1 MSMQSSAFNSS
12 NLELDFPQSIG
23 VYEHYDDA
31 QKAVDYLADNEFPVQ
46 NLLICGTELKLIER
60 VTGRKTWRTV
70 LGRSALGGLTTGLL
84 FGMLI
89 LLLGLPW
96 FWALGAVAAAVVFN
110 VIFGGLAYSVS
121 GGRRDFTSTTVTV
134 PTKFEVLCEHKVAAE
149 AKQKLA
155 EMPGG
160 RAHLF
165 E

>member
-1 MSMQSSAFNSS
+1 M
-12 NLELDFPQSIG
+12 I
-23 VYEHYDDA
+23 
-31 QKAVDYLADNEFPVQ
+31 
-46 NLLICGTELKLIER
+46 
-60 VTGRKTWRTV
+60 
-70 LGRSALGGLTTGLL
+70 GRSALGGLTTGLL
-84 FGMLI
+84 FGMLV

-96 FWALGAVAAAVVFN
+96 YWGLAALAAAVVFN

-160 RAHLF
+160 RAKLF

>member
-1 MSMQSSAFNSS
+1 MSMSSAFNSA

-23 VYEHYDDA
+23 VYEHYEEA

-60 VTGRKTWRTV
+60 VTGRKTWPRV
-70 LGRSALGGLTTGLL
+70 IGRSALGGLTTGLL
-84 FGMLI
+84 FGMLV

-96 FWALGAVAAAVVFN
+96 YWGLAALAAAVVFN

-160 RAHLF
+160 RAKLF